1 MKSKLEKAIGD
12 GNIVIPLYILKY
24 FKKLNLT
31 MDEFVFLM
39 YLYNKQDKIDFNPEK
54 IADDMNLDIM
64 EVMGYISVLSDK
76 GYISLD
82 VIKDNNIIEE
92 VINLSLFYEKI
103 SMLLME
109 KVEEK
114 DDSNTLFKY
123 IEEELGR
130 MLSSVE
136 IETVKSWIN
145 NDISDEL
152 IKEGIKIAI
161 NDGVYSLK
169 YIDRILFDFKSRGIK
184 TVDELKKSHQTD
196 TNTETK
202 VETTE
207 LDDWNWLDDE
217 EEYIAN

>member
-24 FKKLNLT
+24 YKKLNIN

-39 YLYNKQDKIDFNPEK
+39 YLYNKQDIAYFNPEK
-54 IADDMNLDIM
+54 IASDMNLDIM

-76 GYISLD
+76 GFLTLD
-82 VIKDNNIIEE
+82 VIKDNNQLSE

-103 SMLLME
+103 SVLLME

-114 DDSNTLFKY
+114 NDGANIVRY

-136 IETVKSWIN
+136 VETINSWIQ
-145 NDISDEL
+145 NDISEEL
-152 IKEGIKIAI
+152 IKEGVKIAT

-169 YIDRILFDFKSRGIK
+169 YIDRILFDFKNRGIK
-184 TVDELKKSHQTD
+184 SVDDLKKSYQND
-196 TNTETK
+196 NSIKQEND
-202 VETTE
+202 VEIHE
-207 LDDWNWLDDE
+207 LDDWN
-217 EEYIAN
+217 

>member
-1 MKSKLEKAIGD
+1 MKTKLSEYLKD

-39 YLYNKQDKIDFNPEK
+39 YLYSKQDKIDFNPEK
-54 IADDMNLDIM
+54 IASDLNIDIM
-64 EVMGYISVLSDK
+64 EVMGYVSILSDK
-76 GYISLD
+76 GYLSLD
-82 VIKDNNIIEE
+82 IVKDNNVIDE

-103 SMLLME
+103 SMLAME
-109 KVEEK
+109 KEEK
-114 DDSNTLFKY
+114 HDSNSLFKY
-123 IEEELGR
+123 IENELGR
-130 MLSSVE
+130 PISSTE
-136 IETVKSWIN
+136 IDMIKGWIAS
-145 NDISDEL
+145 DIDESL

-184 TVDELKKSHQTD
+184 TVDEIKSSYLNNNSND
-196 TNTETK
+196 NN
-202 VETTE
+202 VDVE

-217 EEYIAN
+217 EEYITN